1 MKKRIIIAVCFVLS
15 VIMLLTS
22 CNDNVSPNETESA
35 SEALEA
41 SIVLF
46 NEDGSLALVFNGE
59 IYNFMELREELLAKG
74 HTFTTRSDS
83 EVLLHGFEEW
93 GTALPEKLQE
103 AESV

>member
-35 SEALEA
+35 SEASEA

-46 NEDGSLALVFNGE
+46 KEDGSLNYTIVRPTKCSARVEN
-59 IYNFMELREELLAKG
+59 
-74 HTFTTRSDS
+74 
-83 EVLLHGFEEW
+83 
-93 GTALPEKLQE
+93 
-103 AESV
+103 